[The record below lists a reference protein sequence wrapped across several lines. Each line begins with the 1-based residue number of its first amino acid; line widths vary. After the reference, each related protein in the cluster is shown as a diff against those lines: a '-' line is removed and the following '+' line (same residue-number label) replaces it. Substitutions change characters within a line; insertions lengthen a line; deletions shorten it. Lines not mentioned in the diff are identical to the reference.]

1 MDIEIGG
8 LSYFSMSND
17 LGDHSGDNQKDYL
30 NEVVGFSNLAE
41 AVWPTKTSLK
51 STTKLWTNGQNTC
64 AQVDEIQ
71 ILEWTDI
78 EIWPSC

>member
-8 LSYFSMSND
+8 LNYFSMSND

-41 AVWPTKTSLK
+41 AVWP
-51 STTKLWTNGQNTC
+51 
-64 AQVDEIQ
+64 IM
-71 ILEWTDI
+71 IF
-78 EIWPSC
+78 